1 MPRLAR
7 VPWLLSKLFLLFD
20 FSGNPMRPDI
30 LGNHRQRIA
39 IVGSGIAGH
48 TAAWALSKIHHV
60 TLYEADDR
68 FGGHA
73 HTVDVDLG
81 GVPTPVD
88 TGFIVYN
95 ELNYPNLIK
104 LFETLG
110 VKTKTSN
117 MSFGLSLQGGSFE
130 YRSDASRAALFAQK
144 RNMVN
149 PRYIRMLLELLDFY
163 KQGTSLIH
171 RPDIASITLGGLV
184 KELGLSRYF
193 VDRHLVP
200 MAACIWSASYDQIL
214 DFPAATFVRFFTNHG
229 LFNIGNRPQW
239 RTVEGGSRT
248 YVQALHADMTAR
260 RFRNAPVQSV
270 VRMGREVMVHAG
282 GMAPQVYDHV
292 VLACH
297 GDQAL
302 KLIATPSRQ
311 ETELL
316 SQFRYSNNIAVLH
329 KDARLMPRRKQV
341 WSSWNYVAP
350 TNLDPAS
357 EVPITYWMNLL
368 QGLDPRHDV
377 FVSLNPRQ
385 DIEPSLIFKTM
396 QYTHPI
402 FDAPAIAAQARQ
414 ADIQGVDRLWFC
426 GSYWGY
432 GFHEDACASG
442 MAVARALGAAPL
454 QEKTQMPLLMAAE

>member
-1 MPRLAR
+1 
-7 VPWLLSKLFLLFD
+7 
-20 FSGNPMRPDI
+20 MRPDI
-30 LGNHRQRIA
+30 LGLHRQRIA
-39 IVGSGIAGH
+39 VIGSGIAGH
-48 TAAWALSKIHHV
+48 TAAWALSKVHDV
-60 TLYEADDR
+60 TLYEADNR

-73 HTVDVDLG
+73 HTVDIDLG
-81 GVPTPVD
+81 GVQTPVD

-95 ELNYPNLIK
+95 ELNYPNLIS

-110 VKTKTSN
+110 VKTKASN
-117 MSFGLSLQGGSFE
+117 MSFGLSLNGGGFE

-144 RNMVN
+144 RNMFN

-163 KQGTSLIH
+163 KKGTSLIH
-171 RPDIASITLGGLV
+171 RADINTISLGQLV
-184 KELGLSRYF
+184 KELGVSQYF
-193 VDRHLVP
+193 IDRHLVP
-200 MAACIWSASYDQIL
+200 MAACIWSASYNEIL
-214 DFPAATFVRFFTNHG
+214 EFPAATFVRFFTNHG

-239 RTVEGGSRT
+239 RTVEGGSRA

-260 RFRNAPVQSV
+260 TFKNAPVQSV
-270 VRMGREVMVHAG
+270 VRMGREVMVHAEG
-282 GMAPQVYDHV
+282 LAPHVYDHV

-302 KLIATPSRQ
+302 KLIQTPSTP
-311 ETELL
+311 ETDIL

-329 KDARLMPRRKQV
+329 RDASLMPRRKAV

-350 TNLDPAS
+350 EKMDADS

-385 DIEPSLIFKTM
+385 KIDPALTCKTM
-396 QYTHPI
+396 NYTHPI

-454 QEKTQMPLLMAAE
+454 QEKTRTPLLMAAE